1 MSKKKQTPLMVRLP
15 EDLHA
20 WVKELAEKEHR
31 SLNSQI
37 IVLLQQAKDQQSQ
50 PVERWMR

>member
-37 IVLLQQAKDQQSQ
+37 IVLLQQAKDQQS
-50 PVERWMR
+50 PPAG